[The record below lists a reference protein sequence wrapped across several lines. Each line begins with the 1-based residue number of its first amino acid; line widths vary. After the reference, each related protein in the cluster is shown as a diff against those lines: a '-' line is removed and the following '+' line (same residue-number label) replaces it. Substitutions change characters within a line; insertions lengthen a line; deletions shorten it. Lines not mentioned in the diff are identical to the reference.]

1 MLCYTSVVYLLQRKI
16 IIFLD
21 ETTLTMQIKTIGKER
36 ILSKKNIFPIKE
48 LLWTKVKSTITL
60 TILFSF
66 NRFDKPTLTKKK

>member
-36 ILSKKNIFPIKE
+36 ILSKKTSFQSKNYFE
-48 LLWTKVKSTITL
+48 LKLNL
-60 TILFSF
+60 Q
-66 NRFDKPTLTKKK
+66 